1 MNRRQRLE
9 EILNILEEKH
19 GAPKVMLN
27 YSTTF
32 ELLIAVILSA
42 QCTDKRVNMVT
53 EKMYKVVNTP
63 EGFANMSLEE
73 IEKHI
78 KSTGFYKNKAK
89 NIKACSIKILEK
101 HGGKV
106 PMVLEDLI
114 ELAGVGRKTANVVM
128 GDIMGKPQGIVVDT
142 HVKRLSN
149 RIGFVK
155 SDNPIIIER
164 ELMKWIPKKY
174 WFRYPNLLILH
185 GRSTCMARKPR
196 CEECE
201 IKNLCKFGK
210 NTLSGKVN

>member
-1 MNRRQRLE
+1 MRKREKLE
-9 EILNILEEKH
+9 HILNILEEKH
-19 GAPKVMLN
+19 GEPEVMLN
-27 YSTTF
+27 YTTTF

-53 EKMYKVVNTP
+53 EKMFKVVNTP
-63 EGFANMSLEE
+63 EGFANMSIEE

-89 NIKACSIKILEK
+89 NIKACSMRIMEK
-101 HGGKV
+101 HNGKV
-106 PMVLEDLI
+106 PMVLEDLV

-128 GDIMGKPQGIVVDT
+128 GDILGKPAGIVVDT

-164 ELMKWIPKKY
+164 ELMKWIPQKY
-174 WFRYPNLLILH
+174 WFKYPNLLINH
-185 GRSTCMARKPR
+185 GRSTCVARKPR
-196 CEECE
+196 CSDCE
-201 IKNLCKFGK
+201 IINFCKFGK
-210 NTLSGKVN
+210 KALKDKVK